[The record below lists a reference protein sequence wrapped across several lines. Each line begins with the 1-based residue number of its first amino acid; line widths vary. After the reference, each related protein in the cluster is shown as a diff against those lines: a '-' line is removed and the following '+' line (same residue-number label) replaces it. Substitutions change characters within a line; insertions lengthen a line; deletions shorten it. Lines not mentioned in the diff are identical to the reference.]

1 MSAKD
6 EKDTKEKQIQKAPK
20 GTRLPIL
27 WVTINTFGQI
37 IVTLIGISVAV
48 ISYMH
53 GATFLMCAIRAAA
66 SMLAVGLIIWLIYW
80 MVARG
85 SVDMMKDLYEERQQ
99 EIRRQQGVGRTMN
112 FGG

>member
-1 MSAKD
+1 MSDKTETKAG
-6 EKDTKEKQIQKAPK
+6 EKTAPKAPK

-27 WVTINTFGQI
+27 WETINTFGQI
-37 IVTLIGISVAV
+37 VVTLLGISVAV
-48 ISYMH
+48 ISYIN

-66 SMLAVGLIIWLIYW
+66 SMLAVGLIVWLIYW

-85 SVDMMKDLYEERQQ
+85 SVDMMKDLYVERQA
-99 EIRRQQGVGRTMN
+99 EIRKQQGIGRTMD